1 MTGEWSVTRLVRRTW
16 VSALLLLLPT
26 LLLAACTSGR
36 EATSTPPIPAGEH
49 DPAVWGQSY
58 ADEYERWLATKDERP
73 AGKSLYKRGF
83 DGGVMFDKLSE
94 FPFMPLLFNGWGFG
108 IDYNEPRGHWWMLID
123 QQEVDPSRVKAGG
136 ACLTCKTPY
145 AQDLY
150 ERDKDAL
157 FAAKY
162 TEAVAML
169 PADAQQLGVSCIDC
183 HDAKTLALSTRRW
196 TVDAGLKDLD
206 LKKSDLSRNQ
216 MRLLVCGQCH
226 CTYSVMKDGAKSVDV
241 DFPWE
246 GGKWGAITVED
257 IIANLESQKPRLE
270 WTQAVTGFK
279 LGFIRHPD
287 FEFFT
292 ADSIHYRFG
301 LTCNDCHMPKLS
313 VGVAAGDDDHN
324 VMSPLK
330 LDMVACQRCH
340 GDTAEQRRAKVLS
353 IQEQTLGL
361 LIEAGY
367 RVATV
372 AKLFELANA
381 SLETTTGN
389 PAYDEAAGLYRQ
401 AFYRVLYMGAE
412 NSVGFHNP
420 MEASRILS
428 DATTDA
434 TQADATLR
442 ALLALKGIA
451 VPDEVPL
458 DLEKYLTDRGVKKLD
473 FNQGQYIPDPFG
485 LAQEHWPRSLGRL
498 VK

>member
-1 MTGEWSVTRLVRRTW
+1 MTTERPATRRACSIGVSILLVLLP
-16 VSALLLLLPT
+16 ALLL
-26 LLLAACTSGR
+26 AGCTSER
-36 EATSTPPIPAGEH
+36 EATPTPLIPADEH

-58 ADEYERWLATKDERP
+58 PDEYERWLATKDKRP
-73 AGKSLYKRGF
+73 ADKSLYKRGF
-83 DGGVMFDKLSE
+83 DGGVVFDKLSE

-136 ACLTCKTPY
+136 ACLTCKSPY
-145 AQDLY
+145 AEDLY
-150 ERDKDAL
+150 QRDKDAL

-183 HDAKTLALSTRRW
+183 HDPTTLALSTRRW
-196 TVDAGLKDLD
+196 TVDAGLKDLG

-246 GGKWGAITVED
+246 GGEWGAITVED

-287 FEFFT
+287 FEFFSD
-292 ADSIHYRFG
+292 DSIHYRFG
-301 LTCNDCHMPKLS
+301 LTCNDCHMPRLS
-313 VGVAAGDDDHN
+313 VGAAAGDDDHN

-353 IQEQTLGL
+353 IQEQTLGM
-361 LIEAGY
+361 LIDAGY

-372 AKLFELANA
+372 AKLFQLANA
-381 SLETTTGN
+381 SLETTSGD
-389 PAYDEAAGLYRQ
+389 PAYDDAAGLYRQ

-420 MEASRILS
+420 MEASRILY
-428 DATTDA
+428 DATTS
-434 TQADATLR
+434 ADKAEATLR
-442 ALLALKGIA
+442 KLLASKGVA
-451 VPDEVPL
+451 VPAEVPL
-458 DLEKYLTDRGVKKLD
+458 ELEKYLTDRGVKKLN
-473 FNQGQYIPDPFG
+473 FNKGQYIPDPFG
-485 LAQEHWPRSLGRL
+485 HAQENWPQSLGEL
-498 VK
+498 VR